1 MRHFG
6 WFSNSV
12 SRARRIVLPD
22 RPKIGEKCQIQ
33 MWHFGWFSTTVSRAR
48 IIKRDQIIHTASIL
62 FYSMKRYYF
71 LHLEKISSFF
81 FNLIFLK
88 YVVVLVLLSYPNCTL
103 HTSTQRRKKGRKNK
117 KKYLTMIC
125 KGVFFYEVLYPF

>member
-1 MRHFG
+1 MKNAKM
-6 WFSNSV
+6 SNV
-12 SRARRIVLPD
+12 TFWMIFNHCVAP
-22 RPKIGEKCQIQ
+22 
-33 MWHFGWFSTTVSRAR
+33 R

-125 KGVFFYEVLYPF
+125 KGVFFYEVLYPFLEAEKHDNLYQRRV